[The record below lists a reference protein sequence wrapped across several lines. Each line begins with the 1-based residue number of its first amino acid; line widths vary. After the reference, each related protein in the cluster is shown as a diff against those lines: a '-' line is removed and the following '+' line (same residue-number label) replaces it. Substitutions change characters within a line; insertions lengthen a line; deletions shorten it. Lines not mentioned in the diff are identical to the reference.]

1 MKVVTQIII
10 AFTLIL
16 GVFALSNLLS
26 ISYSNDAKTDISTS
40 IADSQKLNRIA
51 SLMQSEFANF
61 NLATNNLLDI
71 SSEEEHQVAS
81 QELSASLERLQSVF
95 VEANQTEE
103 YQRLKLTQDEGLT
116 DIENLITGIDAR
128 TIEKHRL
135 SQEITHGRNELDNLI
150 TSSDIVIKRV
160 TKNII
165 ADDEFLQKDLEAY
178 LGMRD
183 AVMSLVTRVLFATD
197 LSEAKQS
204 ATRISDS
211 EEDLLEEERY
221 ILEEIPQLFNDKD
234 YNNSSDLMYG
244 YIFSPKSLIE
254 QKIAFLASGE
264 TINNLVYELAGK
276 NEVLLSEIELLN
288 DYVQQNNQ
296 QVQKGITNTLDA
308 IISTQMTAMLII
320 VILVAAI
327 GLYVARQIKKPTDY
341 VLTILSKLVEGNY
354 NQAIVSTGWS
364 KEFSEIISSLVK
376 VIKTNS
382 TLINAVKSN
391 SVEIS
396 TQCQSNANVTE
407 QVKSTGDEQMLS
419 MHSISAA
426 VEELENISEE
436 TKRSV
441 EKSTGHT
448 TSVRHIVEGSLAVVN
463 QNVTSTEELRE
474 LIKTSVNTIS
484 EVDERSEDI
493 HQIISVIEDIANQ
506 TNLLALN
513 AAIEAARAGE
523 HGRGFAVVSD
533 EVSSLAK
540 RTTASTQQIQKLIEN
555 LQKATTN
562 AVSSMSS
569 CESQMDVNIELIL
582 ETKTAMNDIDSSM
595 SSLMSEAEVI
605 AQSSQEQYQS
615 CSHISSAVS
624 TIASGFESNVLQLSD
639 VAKNSVDLVQL
650 SIDQKKELDRFQTM
664 ENQFLTGDKHA

>member
-1 MKVVTQIII
+1 
-10 AFTLIL
+10 
-16 GVFALSNLLS
+16 
-26 ISYSNDAKTDISTS
+26 
-40 IADSQKLNRIA
+40 
-51 SLMQSEFANF
+51 
-61 NLATNNLLDI
+61 
-71 SSEEEHQVAS
+71 
-81 QELSASLERLQSVF
+81 
-95 VEANQTEE
+95 
-103 YQRLKLTQDEGLT
+103 
-116 DIENLITGIDAR
+116 
-128 TIEKHRL
+128 
-135 SQEITHGRNELDNLI
+135 
-150 TSSDIVIKRV
+150 
-160 TKNII
+160 
-165 ADDEFLQKDLEAY
+165 
-178 LGMRD
+178 
-183 AVMSLVTRVLFATD
+183 
-197 LSEAKQS
+197 
-204 ATRISDS
+204 
-211 EEDLLEEERY
+211 
-221 ILEEIPQLFNDKD
+221 
-234 YNNSSDLMYG
+234 
-244 YIFSPKSLIE
+244 
-254 QKIAFLASGE
+254 
-264 TINNLVYELAGK
+264 
-276 NEVLLSEIELLN
+276 
-288 DYVQQNNQ
+288 
-296 QVQKGITNTLDA
+296 
-308 IISTQMTAMLII
+308 
-320 VILVAAI
+320 
-327 GLYVARQIKKPTDY
+327 
-341 VLTILSKLVEGNY
+341 
-354 NQAIVSTGWS
+354 
-364 KEFSEIISSLVK
+364 
-376 VIKTNS
+376 
-382 TLINAVKSN
+382 
-391 SVEIS
+391 
-396 TQCQSNANVTE
+396 
-407 QVKSTGDEQMLS
+407 
-419 MHSISAA
+419 
-426 VEELENISEE
+426 
-436 TKRSV
+436 
-441 EKSTGHT
+441 
-448 TSVRHIVEGSLAVVN
+448 VN